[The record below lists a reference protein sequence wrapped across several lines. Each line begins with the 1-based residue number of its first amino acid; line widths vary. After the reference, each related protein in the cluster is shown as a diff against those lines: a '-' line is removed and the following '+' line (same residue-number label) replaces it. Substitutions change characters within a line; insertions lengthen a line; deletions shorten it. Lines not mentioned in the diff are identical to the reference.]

1 MQGYLY
7 YNEFDLDGLESLYE
21 EPQKESGDSHFLKA
35 NFRLKDCNSG
45 INFAYIHDQDMN
57 YYQEPTSYY
66 HGNYGRDSE
75 VRDFNHTSMLGSIPE
90 PSRSEE
96 NDLGY
101 DPDYDEEVNKLL
113 EEVEEELLEED
124 STVPKAENVTIVKA
138 DRDQY
143 EDFYDEF
150 PPEEPIGEIP
160 FWYLKNL
167 DKKQQLAI
175 ERLRSLSLLVS
186 YASPKAWEHIKRIEH
201 DHHTPF
207 CKINPPRHPPVN
219 KPWQNY
225 WKFKCNT
232 KCKVDPPEP
241 NHAHT
246 ADCEEI
252 LLEHFPTNVST
263 KTKNIIRTEFPDH
276 VMRTV
281 ELFQNFVNA
290 TAKTN
295 PYLDSDVVP
304 DTTYERPSW
313 TEIRVRVNY
322 KNEILLV
329 AYGKAVTPLLEPL
342 KKVFKYG
349 VGRTCN
355 VVSLSCINILWS
367 LRKYKSNGPAPKHLY
382 GTIDL
387 RDKVGPIII
396 NYNAENKITFNS
408 AESEQLGRVMMEYLN
423 PTPETTVIDIGC
435 GIGVL
440 SLMLATKCDKVI
452 GLSHESNDIK
462 LADQLMK
469 LNKIHN
475 ASFISCTTKD
485 VFTKCS
491 SLTKKSISVAVLNLT
506 TPFGKSPDVMKSL
519 RNLPTVWRVALYGTF
534 SKEFQKHI
542 TILTSSDHHMGD
554 EFLPMQACVVEKSP
568 TMPEDFHIVVVFE
581 RKSLIEPSVDLIGF
595 GPTLNLTEDSDSKC
609 VKPVVIPDVKTSEIV
624 GKGYGKFRQYD
635 SPALPKG
642 SKSEN
647 VTPVIAPPPSN
658 NDEPTSV
665 LPPDYGKPVKKS
677 PPLDIAK
684 LYEPR
689 PDPVVHRQLK
699 KIYDSPLLP
708 KSKDSTSAESKKS
721 DSSFLT
727 KSIKA
732 ESDVPSTTSTDPRCD
747 FLSDLKPL
755 SPAPTDPRRGFS
767 SRCDSSLP
775 LSTDPRCDFLEEA
788 ITFNP
793 NREPFDQKKVPIRK
807 KERNNLGSMRPKKE
821 NSFDYPSI
829 KKEKESFPNSSSSQ
843 DSNSRSPPPMKKE
856 PLIEAPTQTTITRKA
871 FNIPSTFKTETVDST
886 TFPMKKNT
894 RFDSPTQTTFTEKA
908 FNIPPTFKTETV
920 NSTTFP
926 IKKETRFD
934 SPPLPGYLPPK
945 HSARPPDYVAPSANF
960 YVRQPGFNIPPPSFN
975 VPPPG
980 FMAPAPGFMPP
991 APGFM
996 PPTPGFVPP
1005 APGFSVPPPLPK
1017 QESLRSSVEEEEE
1030 KLSPD
1035 STFNKLPKQNSNA
1048 SSKPDDVFLDA
1059 IIKSEPMELDEDC
1072 NEEKLPRE
1080 QPHSSVQNNEL
1091 EKFKGDPKELT
1102 PKQEPTQTFPA
1113 VRIKSEPIDPSELS
1127 DHTNEPPTSTELPD
1141 FNELPVRIKTE
1152 PIDEDEPV
1160 MTTELPPPTKIK
1172 QERLSPTLDREAFM
1186 NMPTPVHRPASLVER
1201 DRNSVSPP
1209 PASANFKTMD
1219 GFEFSVQPN
1228 QSYLVG
1234 MASTTVKKETEVE
1247 EGELEDQ
1254 DETPIST
1261 PSQPDPVVTVKRE
1274 ASPEKFEEKPPLIRV
1289 KKLGNISNSE
1299 DDEISIIGEKKSKK
1313 IKKEKEK
1320 SKSKYDSKYKK
1331 EKKKKY
1337 KGLDLDM
1344 RKLMNEKRKIK
1355 RILKRQRD
1363 SYDSS
1368 LSPSPDRKRGYRS
1381 PSTNWDR
1388 GGRSPPA
1395 AYRRANRSPS
1405 TKFQRWTRQSPSPS
1419 GKYSSRASP
1428 SRDRWSR
1435 RSSVSP
1441 SSSRRRRRSS
1451 SSSIESQLGRSPSLS
1466 RERRLKRSPVSP
1478 SERRLK
1484 RSPVSPSERRFKR
1497 SPVSPSERRFKRS
1510 PVSPSSSRY
1519 KRSPVSTSSRRFK
1532 RSPVSPS
1539 SRRFKRSP
1547 VSASE
1552 RRFKRTS
1559 VSPSDRQLST
1569 VSPPP
1574 NKSYRYSS
1582 PSSSAKRF
1590 KRTQTPPSERPLRRS
1605 PSSPI
1610 ERRFSRSPISPSGD
1624 RNSRRSSLSPGAR
1637 IFQRSPSQYK
1647 WTRTS
1652 PLSFGEIN
1660 SMLQWETRS
1669 PSAPRFS
1676 QSAMGNY
1683 ADLCKTS
1690 LSPVFD
1696 SIKRKSSLPPEALG
1710 NSATRKTES
1719 GNEIDDQWDIPGK
1732 ADMSPI
1738 STSPANSPKNSLPPD
1753 SVSSKP
1759 CTTTADPAVKDESA
1773 S

>member
-1 MQGYLY
+1 
-7 YNEFDLDGLESLYE
+7 
-21 EPQKESGDSHFLKA
+21 
-35 NFRLKDCNSG
+35 
-45 INFAYIHDQDMN
+45 MN

-75 VRDFNHTSMLGSIPE
+75 VRDFNHMSMLGSIPE

-150 PPEEPIGEIP
+150 APEEPIGEIP
-160 FWYLKNL
+160 LWYSKNL
-167 DKKQQLAI
+167 DRKQQLAI

-186 YASPKAWEHIKRIEH
+186 YASRKAWEHIKRIEH

-225 WKFKCNT
+225 WKFRCNT

-263 KTKNIIRTEFPDH
+263 KTKNIMRTEFPDH

-355 VVSLSCINILWS
+355 VVSLSCINSLWS
-367 LRKYKSNGPAPKHLY
+367 LRKYKPNGPAPKHLY

-491 SLTKKSISVAVLNLT
+491 SLVKKNISVAVLNLA

-595 GPTLNLTEDSDSKC
+595 GPTLNLKEDSDSKC

-642 SKSEN
+642 SKGEN
-647 VTPVIAPPPSN
+647 VTAVIAPPPSN

-665 LPPDYGKPVKKS
+665 LPPDYGKPVKIF

-708 KSKDSTSAESKKS
+708 KSNDSTSAESKKSDGSTIDIAKLYESVPNPVTNRCLKKMYDSPLLPKSNDSSSAESKKS

-732 ESDVPSTTSTDPRCD
+732 ESDVPSRTSNDPRCD
-747 FLSDLKPL
+747 FLSDMKPL

-767 SRCDSSLP
+767 SRSDSSLP

-807 KERNNLGSMRPKKE
+807 KERNNPGSMRPKKE
-821 NSFDYPSI
+821 NRFDYPSI
-829 KKEKESFPNSSSSQ
+829 KKEKQSFPNSSSSQ

-856 PLIEAPTQTTITRKA
+856 PRIEAPTQTAITRKA

-886 TFPMKKNT
+886 TFP
-894 RFDSPTQTTFTEKA
+894 
-908 FNIPPTFKTETV
+908 V
-920 NSTTFP
+920 
-926 IKKETRFD
+926 KKETRFD
-934 SPPLPGYLPPK
+934 SPPLPGYFPPK
-945 HSARPPDYVAPSANF
+945 HSARPPDYVAPPANF
-960 YVRQPGFNIPPPSFN
+960 YVRPPGFNIPPPSFN
-975 VPPPG
+975 VPPPGFSIPPPG

-996 PPTPGFVPP
+996 PPTPGFMPPTPSFMPP
-1005 APGFSVPPPLPK
+1005 APDFSVPPPLPK
-1017 QESLRSSVEEEEE
+1017 QESLRSSVEKEEG

-1035 STFNKLPKQNSNA
+1035 STFNKLPKQNSDA

-1091 EKFKGDPKELT
+1091 EKSKGDPKEVT
-1102 PKQEPTQTFPA
+1102 PKQEPTQTFPV

-1141 FNELPVRIKTE
+1141 STELPVRIKTE

-1160 MTTELPPPTKIK
+1160 TTTELPPPTKIK
-1172 QERLSPTLDREAFM
+1172 QEMLSPTLDREAFM

-1228 QSYLVG
+1228 QSYLSG
-1234 MASTTVKKETEVE
+1234 MASTTVKKEIEVE

-1254 DETPIST
+1254 DETPISK

-1274 ASPEKFEEKPPLIRV
+1274 VSPEKFEEKPPIIRV

-1299 DDEISIIGEKKSKK
+1299 DDEISIIAEKKSKK
-1313 IKKEKEK
+1313 VKKEKEK

-1344 RKLMNEKRKIK
+1344 RQLMDEKRKIK

-1363 SYDSS
+1363 SYDCS

-1405 TKFQRWTRQSPSPS
+1405 TKFERWIRQSPSPS
-1419 GKYSSRASP
+1419 GKYPSRASP

-1451 SSSIESQLGRSPSLS
+1451 SSSSESQLRRSPSLS
-1466 RERRLKRSPVSP
+1466 RERRFKRSPVSP
-1478 SERRLK
+1478 SERRFK

-1510 PVSPSSSRY
+1510 PVSPSSRRY
-1519 KRSPVSTSSRRFK
+1519 KRSPVS
-1532 RSPVSPS
+1532 P
-1539 SRRFKRSP
+1539 
-1547 VSASE
+1547 SE
-1552 RRFKRTS
+1552 RRFKRSS

-1574 NKSYRYSS
+1574 NRSYRYSS
-1582 PSSSAKRF
+1582 PSPSVKRF
-1590 KRTQTPPSERPLRRS
+1590 KRTQMPPSERPLRRS
-1605 PSSPI
+1605 PSPPS
-1610 ERRFSRSPISPSGD
+1610 ERRFSRSSISPSGD

-1660 SMLQWETRS
+1660 SMLRWETRS
-1669 PSAPRFS
+1669 PSAPRFT

-1683 ADLCKTS
+1683 ADLRKTS

-1710 NSATRKTES
+1710 SSATSKTKS
-1719 GNEIDDQWDIPGK
+1719 GNEIGDQWDIPGK
-1732 ADMSPI
+1732 ADLSPI
-1738 STSPANSPKNSLPPD
+1738 STSSASSRKNSLPSD

-1759 CTTTADPAVKDESA
+1759 CTTTADPAVQDESA